1 MKNVPLFGTGV
12 NSYSQVVTRQRRLNC
27 LLDIRQDQDKSGV
40 VAVGTPGSFV
50 WVNLPTYPV
59 WGTRVVGTTLYVVS
73 GTVLY
78 KIYPGGSYS
87 ALGSLPTVAQ
97 QVSMSDCTSQLI
109 IVDGVAGY
117 TYTFLTSTLAAIT
130 DANFPGV
137 SPAGPAP
144 TSVTF
149 LNSSFYVNSPGSRT
163 FVKSQPLDGT
173 LWTPYVF
180 GTKENASDLLLEV
193 DVINGTLVLWGQ
205 TTTEF
210 WQDAGLSPLPVQRIN
225 GSTQNWGLAAIHS
238 HSHVGNTEM
247 FLGVNP
253 DGGIRVILLNGYT
266 ATPVSTSDID
276 SLIASFSIVE
286 DATALVY
293 SAYGHSVYQL
303 TFPSANRTI
312 CYDLVTQMWHEAQT
326 GLDPVGRHYANL
338 GFTFAK
344 KNYVTDYES
353 GDIYQLD
360 MDTYTDNGQP
370 IRREVCSRHIR
381 ADGNELYLDQ
391 LALEFETGVG
401 NAVVPNPVVTLR
413 VSRDGGRTFGPEKT
427 KPLGAVGKFI
437 RRARFKRL
445 GSSTDIVVMIAVTDA
460 VKFVLANG
468 SATIEV
474 TND

>member
-1 MKNVPLFGTGV
+1 MRPVPLFGTGV
-12 NSYSQVVTRQRRLNC
+12 KSYSQVVTSQRRLNC
-27 LLDIRQDQDKSGV
+27 LFDIRQDQDKAGV
-40 VAVGTPGSFV
+40 VVVGTPGSFV
-50 WVNLPTYPV
+50 WVSLPTYPV
-59 WGTRVVGTTLYVVS
+59 YGRWVVGTTLYVVA

-78 KIYPGGSYS
+78 QIYPGGSYT
-87 ALGSLPTVAQ
+87 ALGTMSTVAQ
-97 QVSMSDCTSQLI
+97 QCGMSDCTSQLI

-117 TYTFLTSTLAAIT
+117 TYTFGTSTLAKIT
-130 DANFPGV
+130 DASFPNGT
-137 SPAGPAP
+137 
-144 TSVTF
+144 TSVAF
-149 LNSSFYVNSPGSRT
+149 LNSSFYATLPGTRT
-163 FVKSQPLDGT
+163 FIKSQPLDGT

-180 GTKENASDLLLEV
+180 GTKENASDLLLEL
-193 DVINGTLVLWGQ
+193 DVINGTLVLFGQ
-205 TTTEF
+205 LTTEF

-238 HSHVGNTEM
+238 HVHAGNTIM

-266 ATPVSTSDID
+266 ATPISSSDVD
-276 SLIASFSIVE
+276 SLIESFSVVE

-303 TFPSANRTI
+303 TFPSENRTI
-312 CYDLVTQMWHEAQT
+312 CYDLTTQMWHEAQT

-344 KNYVTDYES
+344 KNYVTDFES
-353 GDIYQLD
+353 GNIYQLD
-360 MDTYTDNGQP
+360 MDTYTDNGQA
-370 IRREVCSRHIR
+370 IRREVCTRHIR
-381 ADGNELYLDQ
+381 SDGNELFLEQ

-401 NAVVPNPVVTLR
+401 NAAAPNPVVTIR
-413 VSRDGGRTFGPEKT
+413 ISRDGGRTFGPEKT
-427 KPLGAVGKFI
+427 KPLGAVGAFI

-460 VKFVLANG
+460 VKFVLASG

-474 TND
+474 AND